1 MEVARRPA
9 PVVEHVQVLFVSDVL
24 LDVRFRYTAG
34 FRESLPTAER
44 VANAYIF
51 ERSPQ
56 NSVGGTST
64 VSHLNLPSVRSS
76 PRNTADDLAES
87 AKCPASLKSSAQLAE
102 RVCTLHVS
110 VSIKQR

>member
-1 MEVARRPA
+1 MILRAESVEVARRPA

-76 PRNTADDLAES
+76 PRNQRMIL
-87 AKCPASLKSSAQLAE
+87 LKV
-102 RVCTLHVS
+102 RS
-110 VSIKQR
+110 VQPV

>member
-1 MEVARRPA
+1 MHDRHTFAGDSPSGKRGSRTSSCSS
-9 PVVEHVQVLFVSDVL
+9 VEHVQVLFVSDVL

-76 PRNTADDLAES
+76 PRNQRMIL
-87 AKCPASLKSSAQLAE
+87 LKV
-102 RVCTLHVS
+102 RS
-110 VSIKQR
+110 VQPV